1 MSQQEI
7 IDALKVLKI
16 ATSKEIAE
24 FKNMNIHTTR
34 ENITRLIKKGKIR
47 KTEYQLVEQP
57 RYDVYILVD

>member
-1 MSQQEI
+1 MSQQEV
-7 IDALKVLKI
+7 IDALKVLII

-34 ENITRLIKKGKIR
+34 ENITRLVKKGKIR
-47 KTEYQLVEQP
+47 KTKYQLVEQP